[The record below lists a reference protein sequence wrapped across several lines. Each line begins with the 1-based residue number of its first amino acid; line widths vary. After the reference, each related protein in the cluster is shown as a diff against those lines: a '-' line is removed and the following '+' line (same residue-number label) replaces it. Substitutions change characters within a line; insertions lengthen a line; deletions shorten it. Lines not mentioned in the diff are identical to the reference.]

1 METWIACIRKFNQTS
16 DSMGRVSARSK
27 KASTMKASSAPV
39 VPLFTCLMDSI
50 PQRQV
55 NTNNSIF
62 EAKGGLRPALMNC
75 NTQATFDKIVGMPV
89 VKRAVRHITT
99 ALSSG
104 VQACVQTMDGGTS
117 ALKKL
122 EEAVVA
128 ATIAEIRTES
138 ALPKASWVVK
148 VFEMEV
154 IGTNSGYVTASWS
167 PYGMMSAIMVL
178 EGNVAFVGVPTNKVE
193 GASYADKRATIFRS
207 TIDDLNQYLLPSVGG
222 FYVRFEGA
230 GGPNGESVIVVPSGF
245 LIAYAASNVR
255 FLRWALVADQADAA
269 RVKVA
274 LKNILQSF
282 SEYNAPDLA
291 YRPLAENVG
300 INLNT

>member
-1 METWIACIRKFNQTS
+1 MEAEVIHSSASEHAPPPTNTSQRGRLKLSVRDRLTKAREARRTFWPRLCQASRTRVRPWHTLALKACE
-16 DSMGRVSARSK
+16 RVSVETIGARRW
-27 KASTMKASSAPV
+27 AWW
-39 VPLFTCLMDSI
+39 
-50 PQRQV
+50 R
-55 NTNNSIF
+55 
-62 EAKGGLRPALMNC
+62 KGC
-75 NTQATFDKIVGMPV
+75 K
-89 VKRAVRHITT
+89 
-99 ALSSG
+99 
-104 VQACVQTMDGGTS
+104 ACVQPMDGGTGV
-117 ALKKL
+117 LKKL

-128 ATIAEIRTES
+128 ATSAEIRTKS
-138 ALPKASWVVK
+138 ALPKASWAVK

-154 IGTNSGYVTASWS
+154 IGTNSGYATASWS

-178 EGNVAFVGVPTNKVE
+178 EGNVAFFGVPTNKVE
-193 GASYADKRATIFRS
+193 GDSYADKRATIFRS

-230 GGPNGESVIVVPSGF
+230 SGPNGESVIVVPSGF

-291 YRPLAENVG
+291 YRPLAENLG